1 MLESAA
7 RGKTMSYAADAHAK
21 WRENFDEVVC
31 GGLAFHI
38 GTEGEDNLD
47 GIFERNAICELLDP
61 ELIRTDVIE
70 GSEASAEGVVKAV
83 KRARAFERKN
93 VGGVFDDADLFAPPL
108 VNFADFAKVIDG
120 KEATFG
126 ARANGFRRAGDS
138 RCERSGV
145 GVFVTEEPKGNA
157 FCTAGADAGESA
169 EFAGERKKGGRVVE
183 GHGLRQSGR

>member
-1 MLESAA
+1 
-7 RGKTMSYAADAHAK
+7 
-21 WRENFDEVVC
+21 
-31 GGLAFHI
+31 
-38 GTEGEDNLD
+38 
-47 GIFERNAICELLDP
+47 
-61 ELIRTDVIE
+61 LIRTDVIE
-70 GSEASAEGVVKAV
+70 GSETSAEGVVKAV

-108 VNFADFAKVIDG
+108 VNFADFAKVIYG

-183 GHGLRQSGR
+183 RHGLRQSGR